1 MRTILAL
8 DLGKFNTVACVYEQA
23 GSAEPRHDFR
33 TLATT
38 PAALHDLIVEIGP
51 AAGWVQDLC
60 QALDKPMQV
69 ANPNTEAWRWK
80 NLKRK
85 TDQDDAL
92 KLARLSAARQ
102 LPTVTLPRSG
112 VRQWRSLIAYRHT
125 LIGRRTAIKNSLR
138 AILDRQGLT
147 YARGKSGWTVAAI
160 ASLQEVA
167 QPLEKVSAEELWRGL
182 L

>member
-1 MRTILAL
+1 M
-8 DLGKFNTVACVYEQA
+8 ACVYEQA

-38 PAALHDLIVEIGP
+38 PAALHDLIVEIDPARVVIEIGP

-60 QALDKPMQV
+60 QALDKPIQV

-92 KLARLSAARQ
+92 KLARLSAAGQ

-112 VRQWRSLIAYRHT
+112 VRQ
-125 LIGRRTAIKNSLR
+125 
-138 AILDRQGLT
+138 
-147 YARGKSGWTVAAI
+147 
-160 ASLQEVA
+160 E
-167 QPLEKVSAEELWRGL
+167 EKVSG
-182 L
+182 